1 MRGPTST
8 VMRRSFAA
16 ALSIASIAGT
26 WAQAQEFPSKPVRWI
41 VPYAAGGTSD
51 FLARFIGQKLTEGWG
66 QNVNVDNRAGAAG
79 NIGTELAAKSPP
91 DGYTILLVASTFT
104 MNPSVYGKLP
114 FDVEKDF
121 APITMLLWQPFILA
135 VHPSLPVSNV
145 KQLVALAKAR
155 PGELNFS
162 SGGSGTSGH
171 IAAELFKSMAGVS
184 LTHVPYRSMAP
195 AVTAL
200 LAGEV
205 HMMFN
210 SPLPDITHVKS
221 GKLKALGVTGRKRL
235 AALPD
240 VPTVDEAGV
249 PGYVE
254 GNWQG
259 VLAPGATPRPIVARL
274 HQDIARVLRLPEL
287 GGRFLKDG
295 VEVIGNTPEE
305 FAAIIRSDFRKYA
318 ELVRRAGIRAD

>member
-16 ALSIASIAGT
+16 ALSIASIAST
-26 WAQAQEFPSKPVRWI
+26 WAHAQEFPSKPVRWI

-121 APITMLLWQPFILA
+121 APITILLWQPFILA

-145 KQLVALAKAR
+145 KQLVALAKSR

-274 HQDIARVLRLPEL
+274 HQDIVRALRLPEL
-287 GGRFLKDG
+287 SGRFLKDG

-305 FAAIIRSDFRKYA
+305 FAAIIRSDVRKYA

>member
-8 VMRRSFAA
+8 VLRRSVAI
-16 ALSIASIAGT
+16 ALSIAAFACP
-26 WAQAQEFPSKPVRWI
+26 WAQAQEFPTKPVRWI

-145 KQLVALAKAR
+145 RQLVALAKAR

-259 VLAPGATPRPIVARL
+259 VLAPGATPRPIVSRL
-274 HQDIARVLRLPEL
+274 HQDIVRVLRLPEL

-305 FAAIIRSDFRKYA
+305 FAAIIRSDVRKYA
-318 ELVRRAGIRAD
+318 ELVRRAGIRAE